1 MENSS
6 LFFAKQPEMNERSEW
21 VIQLGDLGNTA
32 SGKFCKLGPSQP
44 WILPFCCFKN
54 TNLKDWDSEN

>member
-1 MENSS
+1 MENSL
-6 LFFAKQPEMNERSEW
+6 LFFAKQPKMNERSEW

-44 WILPFCCFKN
+44 LDIAFL
-54 TNLKDWDSEN
+54 LL